1 MSDLSHIDSTMPITF
16 HARVWEQIT
25 DPEMIKLSEKM
36 KMPNLL
42 KCSVQMPGAV
52 DVVIRDPAA
61 VEQILNWLR
70 QHQKW
75 SVRIE
80 ETLQGLAQDA
90 EGRPLLTAF
99 MPISELVMLED
110 ELNADNVCDLRETF
124 VAWQAMGEIE
134 GNIDGYLTQ
143 SPPPSEQ

>member
-1 MSDLSHIDSTMPITF
+1 MSDLSRIDSALPITF
-16 HARVWEQIT
+16 YATVYEQVT

-42 KCSVQMPGAV
+42 RCSVPMPGVV

-75 SVRIE
+75 GREDRRNPS
-80 ETLQGLAQDA
+80 GLGSRCRRPATAHGIYTHQRTCNACRRAQ
-90 EGRPLLTAF
+90 RRQH
-99 MPISELVMLED
+99 
-110 ELNADNVCDLRETF
+110 LRS
-124 VAWQAMGEIE
+124 ARNIHRLA
-134 GNIDGYLTQ
+134 GNGGG
-143 SPPPSEQ
+143 

>member
-1 MSDLSHIDSTMPITF
+1 MSDLSRIDSALPITF
-16 HARVWEQIT
+16 YATVYEQIT

-42 KCSVQMPGAV
+42 RCSVPMPGVV

-75 SVRIE
+75 GVKIE
-80 ETLQGLAQDA
+80 ETLQGLARDA

-99 MPISELVMLED
+99 MPINELVTLAD
-110 ELNADNVCDLRETF
+110 ELNADNICDLRETF
-124 VAWQAMGEIE
+124 AGWQAMGTVE
-134 GNIDGYLTQ
+134 GNMDGYSNTK
-143 SPPPSEQ
+143 